1 MHWPYLGAVRVLA
14 RVKGTVLAGIGVAVA
29 VVSFFADIVILKGY
43 SAKAVLVRLGV
54 SSVLAVAQFF
64 RLLVALFLVA
74 VPTLLAHLRV
84 AHALYS
90 VFAQVVRRVSCNF
103 AH

>member
-14 RVKGTVLAGIGVAVA
+14 RVKGTVLAGVGVAVA
-29 VVSFFADIVILKGY
+29 VVSFFADIVILKG
-43 SAKAVLVRLGV
+43 SASAVLVRLGV

-64 RLLVALFLVA
+64 RLLVALSLVA

-90 VFAQVVRRVSCNF
+90 VFAQVERRVSCNF